1 MAEIK
6 KTDLKQIK
14 LLAMD
19 VDGVLTDGSITVGP
33 DGSEFKTFSLLDGHG
48 IRMWR
53 RAGLKTALISGR
65 ESAVTKQRAGEMEI
79 DFIYQPCQ
87 RKLDGFEKL
96 LSDSQLEPKNIAY
109 IGDDVLDIPLMK
121 RAGFGIA
128 VANAVD
134 ELKNHAH
141 YVTSRP
147 GGKGAVREVVEYILK
162 NTGRWAEL
170 MERYLV

>member
-134 ELKNHAH
+134 ELKSHAQ